1 MGKTSSAVKQRYNT
15 KAYDALRITVPKGRR
30 DEINR
35 WAKENGV
42 SVNGFVNEALRRA
55 LGMSEEEWK
64 RRPPQEQA

>member
-1 MGKTSSAVKQRYNT
+1 MAKASSEVKRRYNT
-15 KAYDALRITVPKGRR
+15 KAYDQVNIAIPKGRR
-30 DEINR
+30 EDIQK